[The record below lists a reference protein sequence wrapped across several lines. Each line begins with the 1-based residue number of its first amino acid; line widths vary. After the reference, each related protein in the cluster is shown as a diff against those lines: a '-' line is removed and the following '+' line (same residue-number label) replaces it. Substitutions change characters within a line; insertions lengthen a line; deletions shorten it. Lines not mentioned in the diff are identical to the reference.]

1 LTSEIALR
9 GRSDRSIR
17 LERLVFDVDREIGL
31 RTFTTITDEERKNG
45 DSE

>member
-31 RTFTTITDEERKNG
+31 RAFTTDEGRKDGGN
-45 DSE
+45 E